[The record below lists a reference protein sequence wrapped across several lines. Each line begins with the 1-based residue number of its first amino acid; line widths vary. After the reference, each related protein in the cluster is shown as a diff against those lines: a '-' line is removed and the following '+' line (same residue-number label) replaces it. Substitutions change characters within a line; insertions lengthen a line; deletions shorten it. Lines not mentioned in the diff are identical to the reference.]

1 MTTMNRKNAYI
12 VPETEVIIVSTEPF
26 MDVSTQNVYNTETGE
41 TEEVITSIDKYDV
54 WNEGDGLDIY

>member
-1 MTTMNRKNAYI
+1 MNRKNAYI